1 MHEIARVLNFARAEY
16 LAADY
21 WQGGEGTQGLLKL
34 IKNQSPKRRS
44 KWNLKNKK
52 LFKLSFLSN
61 FKCQLMG
68 IPVRAD
74 RMQFAVEQTVG
85 RRAVMH
91 RNEV

>member
-21 WQGGEGTQGLLKL
+21 WQGRGGEGTQGLLKL
-34 IKNQSPKRRS
+34 IKNQSPNRRS

-52 LFKLSFLSN
+52 LFKLLFLSN
-61 FKCQLMG
+61 LKCQLMK

-85 RRAVMH
+85 RRSSG
-91 RNEV
+91 RNA